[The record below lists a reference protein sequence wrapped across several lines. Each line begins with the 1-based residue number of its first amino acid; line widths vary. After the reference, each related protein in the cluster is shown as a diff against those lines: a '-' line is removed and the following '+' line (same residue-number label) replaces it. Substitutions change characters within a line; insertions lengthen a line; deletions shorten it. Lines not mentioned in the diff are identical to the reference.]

1 MWRYTAVMLAG
12 CLCLGCPAVLMAE
25 EFLTEEVQMETA
37 EEAAPAFETAE
48 EAALVSETTED
59 SLCGDEVTVDTS
71 GLPEDNTTQEM
82 PEETAEE
89 LVFSDDFAAEFLDV
103 STGEE
108 RSGFC
113 GKEDPETLSWSLS
126 EDGVLTFAGSGVMQD
141 WANPEE
147 VPWYAY
153 RNEIRQIVWA
163 EGMKSVG
170 AYAFYGCSAL
180 NSVEI
185 G

>member
-1 MWRYTAVMLAG
+1 MRRKNIWRYTAVMLAG

-25 EFLTEEVQMETA
+25 EFLAEEVQMETQI
-37 EEAAPAFETAE
+37 ETAA
-48 EAALVSETTED
+48 EADLASVTIED
-59 SLCGDEVTVDTS
+59 SLCEDEVTVDVS
-71 GLPEDNTTQEM
+71 GCPEENTTEEM
-82 PEETAEE
+82 PGETAEE
-89 LVFSDDFAAEFLDV
+89 IVFSDDFAAEFLDV
-103 STGEE
+103 SAEEE

-113 GKEDPETLSWSLS
+113 GKDDPETLSWSLS
-126 EDGVLTFAGSGVMQD
+126 EDGVLTFAGNGVMQD

-153 RNEIRQIVWA
+153 RDEIQQIVWA
-163 EGMKSVG
+163 DGMKSVG